1 MLIVGL
7 LLLAAAVLVGVAG
20 VAANT
25 GIEHQL
31 TGGFALFGYHVHGS
45 AGKLFLAGL
54 LIGAVGMLGFIMA
67 AEGLRRNAALRRELF
82 RFRRQAHVQ
91 ARAQAA
97 APAPA
102 PTERVLA
109 RTAPAPSGGT
119 ADAGTNAGKSTDTS
133 AGKGTS
139 SGNGSSTSTAAKTS
153 DGDSGWRRT
162 LTNWRSSRPN
172 S

>member
-25 GIEHQL
+25 GSEHQL
-31 TGGFALFGYHVHGS
+31 AGGFAIFGYHVHAS
-45 AGKLFLAGL
+45 SGKLLLAGL
-54 LIGAVGMLGFIMA
+54 LIGAVGMLGFLMA
-67 AEGLRRNAALRRELF
+67 TEGLRRNAALRRELF
-82 RFRRQAHVQ
+82 RFRRQARVQ
-91 ARAQAA
+91 ARAKASV
-97 APAPA
+97 APA

-109 RTAPAPSGGT
+109 RTAPAPSGGP
-119 ADAGTNAGKSTDTS
+119 ADTGTSASTSKGTDTG

-139 SGNGSSTSTAAKTS
+139 PDTSTAATTS
-153 DGDSGWRRT
+153 DGEAGWRRT
-162 LTNWRSSRPN
+162 LTNWRASRPG